1 MAFDREAAKAAGY
14 TDAEIEEYLAQFK
27 PAPAPG
33 AAETRVEQPEAAPD
47 APRFRK
53 GLPITEFPGGEE
65 EGLEANPLLN
75 PLDFAAEALGARAA
89 VALGGAGL
97 RAALSGARRAVPTTG
112 RAIRELVP
120 TRFRA
125 AGEEVARGIRR
136 PFIRPSQD
144 LSERVAEGPAGS
156 ALARIRGGA
165 GAARVERGA
174 ARGAEEAGAVASR
187 VPRETGRVVGEIK
200 PRKPFRPKKK
210 AAVKGSAESRVAKKA
225 PKETGEPSR
234 HEVQYYSESRGE
246 FVPIETMHIGQIRN
260 AMNKL
265 GRKLAAS
272 KRPSPVTQKQFD
284 ALKAEATHRARQA
297 GELTVPSPTATRL
310 REIGQGQASAGRDFR
325 RLGPA
330 GERGPGKSQAM
341 RGASRPELERR
352 AAARPRSAPPAELEA
367 DDLSELLEQS
377 LEAEQ
382 AMTEQALTPLE
393 RLLVRAALRGEA
405 IP

>member
-1 MAFDREAAKAAGY
+1 
-14 TDAEIEEYLAQFK
+14 
-27 PAPAPG
+27 
-33 AAETRVEQPEAAPD
+33 
-47 APRFRK
+47 
-53 GLPITEFPGGEE
+53 
-65 EGLEANPLLN
+65 
-75 PLDFAAEALGARAA
+75 
-89 VALGGAGL
+89 
-97 RAALSGARRAVPTTG
+97 
-112 RAIRELVP
+112 
-120 TRFRA
+120 
-125 AGEEVARGIRR
+125 
-136 PFIRPSQD
+136 
-144 LSERVAEGPAGS
+144 
-156 ALARIRGGA
+156 
-165 GAARVERGA
+165 
-174 ARGAEEAGAVASR
+174 
-187 VPRETGRVVGEIK
+187 VGEIK